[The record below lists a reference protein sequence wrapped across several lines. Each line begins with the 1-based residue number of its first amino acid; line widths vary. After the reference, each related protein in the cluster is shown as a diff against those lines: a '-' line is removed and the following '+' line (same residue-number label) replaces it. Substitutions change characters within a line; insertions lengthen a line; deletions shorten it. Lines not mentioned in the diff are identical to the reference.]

1 MSRSR
6 GSRGHSYEG
15 ESQNTLLT
23 GVILLGGIL
32 FVIAA
37 AWWFWNYSKSQ
48 AIQTPVMVGA
58 GFDVSQSVSRE
69 QKLRGVAFLNKLV
82 GTVLP
87 TRTPI
92 KIWRY
97 AETMETIHQS
107 RPIASKE
114 LNTVTRKMIENYM
127 GTWGT
132 RPDKVMQ
139 DFQRYLQQL
148 PDRRAI
154 LCLFTDGECHSPQ
167 ETRAIANQLAQ
178 DPQVVAVVVG
188 PVLDKYRA
196 SVENDY
202 YEPLNNAGKLL
213 VFGETDAYDALD
225 RLKERLKALDSKTQE
240 N

>member
-1 MSRSR
+1 M
-6 GSRGHSYEG
+6 
-15 ESQNTLLT
+15 
-23 GVILLGGIL
+23 ILLGGIL